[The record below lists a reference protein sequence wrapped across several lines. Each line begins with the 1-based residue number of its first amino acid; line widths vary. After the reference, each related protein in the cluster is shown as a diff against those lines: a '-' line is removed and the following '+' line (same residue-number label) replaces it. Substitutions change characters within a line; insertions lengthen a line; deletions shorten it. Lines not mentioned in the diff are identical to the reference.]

1 MGKLKKTHP
10 DQLLRELRDHRLRYG
25 LSWKEFAAEIGISPT
40 ALWRIAHGRV
50 VAADLSEHKI
60 RRIVENT
67 GGQHDPVAQ
76 GASVRS
82 IAGGGAELSP
92 DGSGDISSGEPA
104 DQNLRSVDG
113 AGSV

>member
-1 MGKLKKTHP
+1 MKKSKKTHP
-10 DQLLRELRDHRLRYG
+10 DQLLRELRDYRLRYG

-50 VAADLSEHKI
+50 VAAELSEHKI
-60 RRIVENT
+60 RRIVEDT
-67 GGQHDPVAQ
+67 GRRYDSVAQ

-82 IAGGGAELSP
+82 IAGGGAKLPP
-92 DGSGDISSGEPA
+92 DGSGDISSGQSA
-104 DQNLRSVDG
+104 DQNLRSIDG